1 MRTGISV
8 VASLALI
15 IGFVRPVIAEGAGE
29 SASTASEQKSAD
41 HNPELHFE
49 TVLTVHCQV
58 VSVDPASRLL
68 TVKGSNGAKIRL
80 EVRDA
85 KKLEGIRA
93 GDRLLVRYIEAVRIR
108 KGTPD
113 RAMPA
118 VSLKAGVLEAQP
130 DRPQGGGVS
139 RELTLVATVEAVDE
153 LDQEITLRG
162 PDGSLETV
170 MVEDPEYL
178 KSLKAGDRI
187 EFTHSQALALSVER
201 ES

>member
-1 MRTGISV
+1 MRTGISA

-15 IGFVRPVIAEGAGE
+15 IVLVRPVIAEGAGD

-130 DRPQGGGVS
+130 DHQGGGVS
-139 RELTLVATVEAVDE
+139 HELTLVATVQAVDE

-187 EFTHSQALALSVER
+187 VFTHLQALALSVER

>member
-15 IGFVRPVIAEGAGE
+15 IVFVRPVIAEGAGE
-29 SASTASEQKSAD
+29 LASTASEQKSAD

-58 VSVDPASRLL
+58 ASVDPASRLL

-130 DRPQGGGVS
+130 DHQGGGVS

-178 KSLKAGDRI
+178 KSLKTGDRI
-187 EFTHSQALALSVER
+187 VFTHLQALALSVER

>member
-130 DRPQGGGVS
+130 DRQGGGVS

>member
-15 IGFVRPVIAEGAGE
+15 IVFVRPVIAEGAGE
-29 SASTASEQKSAD
+29 LASTASEQKSAD

-49 TVLTVHCQV
+49 AVLTVHCQV

-130 DRPQGGGVS
+130 DHQGGGVS

-178 KSLKAGDRI
+178 KSLKTGDRI
-187 EFTHSQALALSVER
+187 VFTHLQALALSVER